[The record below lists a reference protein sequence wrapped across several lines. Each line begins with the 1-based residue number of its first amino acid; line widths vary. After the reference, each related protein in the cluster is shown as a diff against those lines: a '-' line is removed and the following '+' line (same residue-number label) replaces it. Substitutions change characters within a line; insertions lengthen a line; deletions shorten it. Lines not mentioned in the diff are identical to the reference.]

1 MILSA
6 LFFYL
11 FAGVCVASAVMVIVS
26 RNPVHSVLY
35 LILAFV
41 NASGLFIL
49 MGAEFLGMMLIV
61 VYVGAVA
68 VLFLFVIMMLD
79 VDFVE
84 LREGFMQ
91 YLPIGLVI
99 GGIFMFELLLVVGG
113 WAINPSVTKSITAAI
128 PANVSNTEAL
138 GLVLYTK
145 YIHYFQLAGM
155 VLLVAMIGAIVLT
168 LRHKAKVKRAGHQRA
183 ERADAGTRDGR
194 AQGGVGAGAAG
205 YGCGGVGEM
214 TIGLGHYLAVGAILF
229 TIGILGIFLNRK
241 NIIVIL
247 MSIEL
252 ILLAVNINLV
262 AFSTFL
268 GDIVGQVFALLVL
281 TVAAAEA
288 AIGLAVLVVY
298 FRNRGSIAVEDV
310 NLMKG

>member
-1 MILSA
+1 MILPA

-26 RNPVHSVLY
+26 RNPVHSVLF

-84 LREGFMQ
+84 LREGFLE

-99 GGIFMFELLLVVGG
+99 GGIFVVELLLIVGG
-113 WAINPSVTKSITAAI
+113 KVIDPGTAKQITAAI

-145 YIHYFQLAGM
+145 YIHYFQIAGM

-168 LRHKAKVKRAGHQRA
+168 LRHKAKVKRQDINVQNARTPELAMAVRKVTSGQGLQD
-183 ERADAGTRDGR
+183 ADA
-194 AQGGVGAGAAG
+194 
-205 YGCGGVGEM
+205 
-214 TIGLGHYLAVGAILF
+214 
-229 TIGILGIFLNRK
+229 
-241 NIIVIL
+241 
-247 MSIEL
+247 
-252 ILLAVNINLV
+252 
-262 AFSTFL
+262 
-268 GDIVGQVFALLVL
+268 
-281 TVAAAEA
+281 AEW
-288 AIGLAVLVVY
+288 V
-298 FRNRGSIAVEDV
+298 
-310 NLMKG
+310 K

>member
-1 MILSA
+1 MRNCASENDGGNIRMILPA

-41 NASGLFIL
+41 NASGLFVL

-79 VDFVE
+79 VDFTE
-84 LREGFMQ
+84 LREGFLE

-99 GGIFMFELLLVVGG
+99 GGIFLAELLLVAGG
-113 WAINPSVTKSITAAI
+113 WVMKPDTAKQITAAI
-128 PANVSNTEAL
+128 PTNVSNTEAL

-145 YIHYFQLAGM
+145 YIHYFQIAGM

-168 LRHKAKVKRAGHQRA
+168 LRHKAKVKRQDINVQNARTPELAMAVRQVASGQGLQD
-183 ERADAGTRDGR
+183 ADA
-194 AQGGVGAGAAG
+194 
-205 YGCGGVGEM
+205 
-214 TIGLGHYLAVGAILF
+214 
-229 TIGILGIFLNRK
+229 
-241 NIIVIL
+241 
-247 MSIEL
+247 
-252 ILLAVNINLV
+252 
-262 AFSTFL
+262 
-268 GDIVGQVFALLVL
+268 
-281 TVAAAEA
+281 AEW
-288 AIGLAVLVVY
+288 V
-298 FRNRGSIAVEDV
+298 
-310 NLMKG
+310 K

>member
-1 MILSA
+1 MIVSA

-84 LREGFMQ
+84 LREGFLE

-99 GGIFMFELLLVVGG
+99 GAIFLVELLLVAGG
-113 WAINPSVTKSITAAI
+113 WIINPGTAKQITAAI
-128 PANVSNTEAL
+128 PTNVSNTEAL

-145 YIHYFQLAGM
+145 YIHYFQVAGM

-168 LRHKAKVKRAGHQRA
+168 LRHKAKVKRQDINVQNARTPELAMAVRQVASGQGLQD
-183 ERADAGTRDGR
+183 ADA
-194 AQGGVGAGAAG
+194 
-205 YGCGGVGEM
+205 
-214 TIGLGHYLAVGAILF
+214 
-229 TIGILGIFLNRK
+229 
-241 NIIVIL
+241 
-247 MSIEL
+247 
-252 ILLAVNINLV
+252 
-262 AFSTFL
+262 
-268 GDIVGQVFALLVL
+268 
-281 TVAAAEA
+281 AEW
-288 AIGLAVLVVY
+288 V
-298 FRNRGSIAVEDV
+298 
-310 NLMKG
+310 K

>member
-1 MILSA
+1 MIAA
-6 LFFYL
+6 LFFYV

-84 LREGFMQ
+84 LREGFLE

-99 GGIFMFELLLVVGG
+99 GAIFLVELLLVGG
-113 WAINPSVTKSITAAI
+113 SWVINPATTKQITAAI
-128 PANVSNTEAL
+128 PTNVSNTEAL

-145 YIHYFQLAGM
+145 YVHYFQIAGM

-168 LRHKAKVKRAGHQRA
+168 LRHKAGVKRQSIP
-183 ERADAGTRDGR
+183 
-194 AQGGVGAGAAG
+194 AQVAR
-205 YGCGGVGEM
+205 
-214 TIGLGHYLAVGAILF
+214 
-229 TIGILGIFLNRK
+229 RK
-241 NIIVIL
+241 
-247 MSIEL
+247 
-252 ILLAVNINLV
+252 
-262 AFSTFL
+262 ST
-268 GDIVGQVFALLVL
+268 
-281 TVAAAEA
+281 
-288 AIGLAVLVVY
+288 
-298 FRNRGSIAVEDV
+298 AVEV
-310 NLMKG
+310 VKVAPGTATVPPARSSSR

>member
-1 MILSA
+1 MILPA

-84 LREGFMQ
+84 LREGFLE
-91 YLPIGLVI
+91 YLPIGLLI
-99 GGIFMFELLLVVGG
+99 GAIFVVELLLIVGG
-113 WAINPSVTKSITAAI
+113 KVIDPGTARQITAAI

-145 YIHYFQLAGM
+145 YIHYFQIAGM

-168 LRHKAKVKRAGHQRA
+168 LRHKAKVKRQDINVQNARTPELAMAVRKVASG
-183 ERADAGTRDGR
+183 
-194 AQGGVGAGAAG
+194 QGLQD
-205 YGCGGVGEM
+205 
-214 TIGLGHYLAVGAILF
+214 T
-229 TIGILGIFLNRK
+229 
-241 NIIVIL
+241 
-247 MSIEL
+247 
-252 ILLAVNINLV
+252 
-262 AFSTFL
+262 
-268 GDIVGQVFALLVL
+268 D
-281 TVAAAEA
+281 AAEW
-288 AIGLAVLVVY
+288 V
-298 FRNRGSIAVEDV
+298 
-310 NLMKG
+310 K

>member
-1 MILSA
+1 MIVSA

-41 NASGLFIL
+41 NASGLFVL

-84 LREGFMQ
+84 LREGFLE

-99 GGIFMFELLLVVGG
+99 GGIFVVELLLVAGG
-113 WAINPSVTKSITAAI
+113 WVINPATVKQITAAI
-128 PANVSNTEAL
+128 PTNVSNTEAL

-145 YIHYFQLAGM
+145 YIHYFQIAGM

-168 LRHKAKVKRAGHQRA
+168 LRHKAKVKRQDINVQNARTPELAMAVRQVASGQGLQD
-183 ERADAGTRDGR
+183 ADA
-194 AQGGVGAGAAG
+194 
-205 YGCGGVGEM
+205 
-214 TIGLGHYLAVGAILF
+214 
-229 TIGILGIFLNRK
+229 
-241 NIIVIL
+241 
-247 MSIEL
+247 
-252 ILLAVNINLV
+252 
-262 AFSTFL
+262 
-268 GDIVGQVFALLVL
+268 
-281 TVAAAEA
+281 AEW
-288 AIGLAVLVVY
+288 V
-298 FRNRGSIAVEDV
+298 
-310 NLMKG
+310 K